1 MGPPGG
7 GSTTAQELA
16 SATLAANAN
25 QIDAREPCP
34 GIRLPN
40 HFQMKSSYP
49 MRVAMMARWA
59 CIRFSASSNTT
70 E

>member
-7 GSTTAQELA
+7 GSTTAQA
-16 SATLAANAN
+16 VARTTLTAKAN
-25 QIDAREPCP
+25 QIDCLKAGP
-34 GIRLPN
+34 GIRLPEI
-40 HFQMKSSYP
+40 FLMKSSYP
-49 MRVAMMARWA
+49 MSVAMMARWA